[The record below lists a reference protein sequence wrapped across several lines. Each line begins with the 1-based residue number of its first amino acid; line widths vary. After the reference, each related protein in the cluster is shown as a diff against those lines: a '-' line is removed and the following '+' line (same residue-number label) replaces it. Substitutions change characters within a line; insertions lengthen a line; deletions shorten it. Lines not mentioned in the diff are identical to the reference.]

1 MRRREF
7 MVLTGGAAALW
18 PLAAWA
24 QSGKSMP
31 RISVMPSGG
40 PEGSP
45 QMIEQMAAFRAG
57 LDAHGL
63 GEGRDIQI
71 DYRWPGAD
79 LGRARAF
86 ATEIVGLA
94 PALIWTS
101 GTIGLIALHE
111 ATTTIPIVFVNVT
124 DPVAGGFVASLA
136 RPGGNVTGITPFE
149 YEIGGKWLELLKEMA
164 PGIRRVALLG
174 DPDNHNFKGF
184 QKSFESYGKSI
195 SVEPISIAIRNADDV
210 DRGIRSVASEANG
223 GLIVTA
229 ASFSIAYRD
238 LIVATANKYKV
249 PAIYWNRAQV
259 VAGGLM
265 SYGPNIAD
273 LSRQSATYVDRIL
286 KGTKPAELPVQG
298 PTNVQLIINGNTAK
312 AIGLAVPPALLA
324 RADEVIE

>member
-7 MVLTGGAAALW
+7 IALIGCAAAPW
-18 PLAAWA
+18 PLAARA
-24 QSGKSMP
+24 QPGKPMP
-31 RISVMPSGG
+31 RIGVMPSGG

-45 QMIEQMAAFRAG
+45 QMMEQVAAFRAG
-57 LDAHGL
+57 LEANGWK
-63 GEGRDIQI
+63 EGRDIQI

-79 LGRARAF
+79 LGRARTSA
-86 ATEIVGLA
+86 AELVSLA

-111 ATTTIPIVFVNVT
+111 ANTTIPIVFVNVT

-136 RPGGNVTGITPFE
+136 RPGGNVTGIAPFE
-149 YEIGGKWLELLKEMA
+149 YEIGGKCLELLKEMA

-184 QKSFESYGKSI
+184 QKSFDSYGKPI
-195 SVEPISIAIRNADDV
+195 SVKRISVAVRNADD
-210 DRGIRSVASEANG
+210 
-223 GLIVTA
+223 
-229 ASFSIAYRD
+229 
-238 LIVATANKYKV
+238 
-249 PAIYWNRAQV
+249 YWNRAQV

-312 AIGLAVPPALLA
+312 AIGLAMPPALLA
-324 RADEVIE
+324 VPTR